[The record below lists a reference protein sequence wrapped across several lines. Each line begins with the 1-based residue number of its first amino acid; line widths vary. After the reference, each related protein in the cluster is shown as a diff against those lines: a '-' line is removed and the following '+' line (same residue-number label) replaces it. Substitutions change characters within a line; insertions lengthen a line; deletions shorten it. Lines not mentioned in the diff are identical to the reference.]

1 MTEQPAVPDRHT
13 VDTITSDALD
23 HLYADLDAP
32 RADRMHLHTRAVTA
46 EAELADLRDRL
57 TRIAA
62 IAQKLAAAQHGTNA
76 DADSIR
82 RTTARELLAVLG
94 SPPVI
99 PAPIVDREFVSHRTP
114 QDQP

>member
-1 MTEQPAVPDRHT
+1 MTDRIPL
-13 VDTITSDALD
+13 DAMTSDALD
-23 HLYADLDAP
+23 RLYDQLAAL
-32 RADRMHLHTRAVTA
+32 RTERMHLHTRAVTA

-94 SPPVI
+94 SPPVV
-99 PAPIVDREFVSHRTP
+99 PAPIVDRPFTSHRP
-114 QDQP
+114 